1 MGKGMVLRCLGSGS
15 SGNCYVL
22 QGSEESLVIECG
34 VDFQQVMEA
43 VNWHLSEIVG
53 CVVSHRHGDHAK
65 FLDKFLER
73 GINVLALP
81 DVFQA
86 KKVKCKA
93 FCKEIEPMKWYKVG
107 GFKVYPIPVAHDVP
121 CVAYIIEHAELGRLV
136 FVTDTMMLEYK
147 LPAGVNHL
155 MLEANYSDRVLNGNI
170 MDGVTPVATKDR
182 LLHSHMELDT
192 TLGILRANDITDV
205 KEVVLVHLSSRN
217 ADPERF
223 CDAVRQ
229 ATGKPAYAAHKGLV
243 MELTK

>member
-73 GINVLALP
+73 GINVLSLR

-93 FCKEIEPMKWYKVG
+93 FL
-107 GFKVYPIPVAHDVP
+107 A
-121 CVAYIIEHAELGRLV
+121 
-136 FVTDTMMLEYK
+136 
-147 LPAGVNHL
+147 
-155 MLEANYSDRVLNGNI
+155 
-170 MDGVTPVATKDR
+170 
-182 LLHSHMELDT
+182 
-192 TLGILRANDITDV
+192 
-205 KEVVLVHLSSRN
+205 
-217 ADPERF
+217 
-223 CDAVRQ
+223 
-229 ATGKPAYAAHKGLV
+229 
-243 MELTK
+243 